1 MDELAEGEKRTANGF
16 ETHIFDTC
24 ASGRKIECELD
35 KMLQAHAT
43 KACAVE
49 SISAREDEGE
59 RERENKPHQP
69 RTQVL
74 ARDGHPPAPPLKS
87 HTRLLKVPNP

>member
-59 RERENKPHQP
+59 REREREQTKSAEDTGPCQGRASP
-69 RTQVL
+69 RPT
-74 ARDGHPPAPPLKS
+74 P
-87 HTRLLKVPNP
+87 